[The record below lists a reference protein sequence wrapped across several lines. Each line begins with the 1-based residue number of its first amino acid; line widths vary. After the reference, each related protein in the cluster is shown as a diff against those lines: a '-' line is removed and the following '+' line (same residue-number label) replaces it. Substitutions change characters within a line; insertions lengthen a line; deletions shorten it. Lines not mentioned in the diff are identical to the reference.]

1 MPSLVRAV
9 CLMVL
14 VCISATGLAAQS
26 EPQSDAVV
34 AELLAL
40 QARLDDD
47 IAEVST
53 SALTS
58 DACAVRVLSSAL
70 HYRRDPGRYRNAMFA
85 ELVIDDYAER
95 LEGNCNIIGPDDVAS
110 TIGAAASAPEG
121 ITDQRIHMVIGYCA
135 LKDKNLWVQTQEAG
149 RISLARFLRA
159 AVLSSLLNGTDED
172 ALAIVNAIDAHT
184 ASRYPSPKH

>member
-9 CLMVL
+9 CLMVF
-14 VCISATGLAAQS
+14 VCISATSLAAQS

-34 AELLAL
+34 AEL
-40 QARLDDD
+40 
-47 IAEVST
+47 
-53 SALTS
+53 
-58 DACAVRVLSSAL
+58 
-70 HYRRDPGRYRNAMFA
+70 
-85 ELVIDDYAER
+85 VIDDYAER
-95 LEGNCNIIGPDDVAS
+95 LEGNYNIIGPDDVAS
-110 TIGAAASAPEG
+110 TIGAATSAPEG